1 MGCPW
6 TLTLHFWWE
15 IEHRRSMLK
24 FICVVMAGYKKEVIL
39 FNCNW
44 HIIRQQEKYKS
55 FGCAVLC
62 CVVLCW
68 RMLRSVPRQPACR
81 NMVYL
86 CHLQSEMTGRSIL
99 CLSCFN
105 SYCSNTQARNPY
117 VYFSMWY
124 MSPKRRW
131 IGISPIVSLK
141 KSCSTVACRT
151 ALRLGMS
158 NKRRPNRVGW
168 RG

>member
-1 MGCPW
+1 MGCSW
-6 TLTLHFWWE
+6 ILTLHFWWE
-15 IEHRRSMLK
+15 IEHRRRMSRR
-24 FICVVMAGYKKEVIL
+24 FCVVMAGYKKEVIL
-39 FNCNW
+39 FKCDW
-44 HIIRQQEKYKS
+44 HIGRQGETLK
-55 FGCAVLC
+55 FWLC
-62 CVVLCW
+62 CVEECRGMFLDN
-68 RMLRSVPRQPACR
+68 LPA
-81 NMVYL
+81 
-86 CHLQSEMTGRSIL
+86 ETWSIYVTSSL
-99 CLSCFN
+99 KWQAEAFCLSCFN
-105 SYCSNTQARNPY
+105 SYCSNIQAGNPY

-151 ALRLGMS
+151 ALRLGTS